1 MSHKARRWLVVLV
14 VAITILAG
22 VGWYIFNK
30 IQPESSEVTTTQ
42 TSGVASDLA
51 AHCEEVIGEPRI
63 EQVGERIFVAVGYDL
78 ANVILVRT
86 EDGGVIIDTS
96 MNSQRARQIREDL
109 LAVSPGPIRAI
120 ILTHSHIDHVGGAQ
134 AWVNAEE
141 EPPPIW
147 GTEALA
153 EHFFKQYGM
162 FRAAESARGARQ
174 FGRDVPLDD
183 LPCSALGRR
192 VDIDETLA
200 NNAVALPTRTFSG
213 RDSFTLGDMTFELI
227 EAHGE
232 THDQLFVWIPE
243 LKALMPGDNWYLT
256 FPNLYT
262 IRGTSPRPVS
272 AWIDSL
278 DRMRAFQPEHLI
290 PSHTPPVS
298 GAQRIQDELT
308 GYRDAIQWVRDQ
320 TVRGANAGRSTSAI
334 AEQIELPEELS
345 EYRSLLELYGQ
356 IDWSSRAIYSNEL
369 GWFDGDAED
378 LYPPGP
384 EEEATRTVEL
394 MGGAEAVLDAAKQAA
409 ESGDHRWALHLL
421 ATLRDAGATEAQWK
435 SAYIE
440 NLRAL
445 ASQIPNSNGRGY
457 LLQRALELEGSTS
470 SPPEPQLS
478 DDMISSIPLTLLFD
492 VLETRLIPERAGDLH
507 ESVTFRFGDGEDE
520 RAFTVTIRNR
530 IAEVTEGEPL
540 PRTPEPVAT
549 LTTDPQ
555 TWREV
560 ALGIRSPLSA
570 VTSGDISLKG
580 DRLRFQEFMNRF
592 ERGL

>member
-1 MSHKARRWLVVLV
+1 MAQKGRRWLIGIAVALV
-14 VAITILAG
+14 ALAA
-22 VGWYIFNK
+22 VGWYLFTK
-30 IQPESSEVTTTQ
+30 VQPESSEVTTAKT
-42 TSGVASDLA
+42 TGVASDLA

-63 EQVGERIFVAVGYDL
+63 EQVGEHIFVAVGYDL

-86 EDGGVIIDTS
+86 DAGGVIIDTS
-96 MNSQRARQIREDL
+96 MNGQRARRIREDL
-109 LAVSPGPIRAI
+109 LEVSPGPIRAI
-120 ILTHSHIDHVGGAQ
+120 VLTHSHIDHVGGAQ
-134 AWVNAEE
+134 AWVDAEE

-162 FRAAESARGARQ
+162 FREAESVRGARQ

-192 VDIDETLA
+192 VDIDETLT

-213 RDSFTLGDMTFELI
+213 SDSFTVGDMTFELF

-278 DRMRAFQPEHLI
+278 DRMRALQPEHLV
-290 PSHTPPVS
+290 PSHTPPIS
-298 GAQRIQDELT
+298 GADQIQEELT

-320 TVRGANAGRSTSAI
+320 TVRGANAGKQTNEI

-345 EYRSLLELYGQ
+345 KHRSLLELYGQ
-356 IDWSSRAIYSNEL
+356 VDWSARAIYANEL

-378 LYPPGP
+378 LYRPGP
-384 EEEATRTVEL
+384 EDEATRTIEL
-394 MGGAEAVLDAAKQAA
+394 MGGADVVLDAAKQAA
-409 ESGDHRWALHLL
+409 DSGDYRWALHLL
-421 ATLRDAGATEAQWK
+421 ATLRDAGLSDAQWK
-435 SAYIE
+435 PAYIE

-445 ASQIPNSNGRGY
+445 ASEIPNSNGRGY
-457 LLQRALELEGSTS
+457 LLQRALELEGSTT

-492 VLETRLIPERAGDLH
+492 VLETRLIPERAGNVH
-507 ESVTFRFGDGEDE
+507 ESVAFKFGEGDDA
-520 RAFTVTIRNR
+520 RTFTVTIRNR
-530 IAEVTEGEPL
+530 IAEVTEGDPI
-540 PRTPEPVAT
+540 PGTPEPAAT

-560 ALGIRSPLSA
+560 ALGIRTPLSA
-570 VTSGDISLKG
+570 ITSGDISLEG
-580 DRLRFQEFMNRF
+580 NRLRFQEFMNRF
-592 ERGL
+592 KRGI